1 MGAAG
6 GRDSAPSRAM
16 PSVTRRPIDQLTA
29 EWRVTSR
36 SAASRTAARLLAAAE
51 EPVAALA
58 VRDLGELV
66 DTLRHARAPGQRASA
81 ALVLRAM
88 LRSQSVHPLV
98 PRAVLQAMLPG
109 LVTVARRLS
118 WGAGGDWE
126 DGAAFFADLVT
137 TAWEVITDWAGEDRG
152 YAVLDLLSA
161 IRCRLRRQL
170 LRQRS
175 NHDRLVLGAD
185 LDAVAPRS
193 ASSTTD
199 LDELARAI
207 DQLTGRGLD
216 PADAAVLY
224 GSRVLGLSAAELSS
238 LSGLSRH
245 QLDDRRQRAVQRLCR
260 SLA

>member
-1 MGAAG
+1 
-6 GRDSAPSRAM
+6 M

-36 SAASRTAARLLAAAE
+36 SPASRTATRLLAAAE
-51 EPVAALA
+51 EPIDALD

-66 DTLRHARAPGQRASA
+66 DALRHARAPGQRASA
-81 ALVLRAM
+81 ALVLQAM

-109 LVTVARRLS
+109 LVMVARRLS

-126 DGAAFFADLVT
+126 DGAAFFGDLVT

-185 LDAVAPRS
+185 LDALAPRS

-207 DQLTGRGLD
+207 DQLTGHGLD

-224 GSRVLGLSAAELSS
+224 GIRVLGLSAAELSS
-238 LSGLSRH
+238 LSGLTRH
-245 QLDDRRQRAVQRLCR
+245 QLDHRRHRAVQRLCR
-260 SLA
+260 SMA

>member
-1 MGAAG
+1 
-6 GRDSAPSRAM
+6 M

-29 EWRVTSR
+29 EWRATSR
-36 SAASRTAARLLAAAE
+36 SPESRRAARLLASVE

-58 VRDLGELV
+58 VDDLGELV
-66 DTLRHARAPGQRASA
+66 DALRRARGTGQRASA

-118 WGAGGDWE
+118 WGAGGDWA
-126 DGAAFFADLVT
+126 DGAAFFGDVLT

-175 NHDRLVLGAD
+175 SHQRVVYGVD
-185 LDAVAPRS
+185 LDAMGPRS
-193 ASSTTD
+193 VCSTTD

-207 DQLTGRGLD
+207 DDLTGRGLE
-216 PADAAVLY
+216 PTDAAILY
-224 GSRVLGLSAAELSS
+224 GSRVLGLTVSELSS

-245 QLDDRRQRAVQRLCR
+245 QLDDRRHRAVQRLCDA
-260 SLA
+260 LV

>member
-1 MGAAG
+1 MT
-6 GRDSAPSRAM
+6 
-16 PSVTRRPIDQLTA
+16 SVARRPIDQLTA
-29 EWRVTSR
+29 EWEVTSR
-36 SAASRTAARLLAAAE
+36 SAGSRAAAQLLAAAE
-51 EPVAALA
+51 DPIAALE

-66 DTLRHARAPGQRASA
+66 EALRHARSRSERASA

-126 DGAAFFADLVT
+126 DAAAFFGDLVT
-137 TAWEVITDWAGEDRG
+137 TAWEVITAWAGEDRG

-175 NHDRLVLGAD
+175 SRERVVLGVD
-185 LDAVAPRS
+185 IDTLRRS
-193 ASSTTD
+193 TTSTTD

-207 DQLTGRGLD
+207 DELRGRGLD
-216 PADAAVLY
+216 PTDAAILY
-224 GSRVLGLSAAELSS
+224 GSRVLGLSSTELSS

-245 QLDDRRQRAVQRLCR
+245 QLDDRRIRAVQRLCR